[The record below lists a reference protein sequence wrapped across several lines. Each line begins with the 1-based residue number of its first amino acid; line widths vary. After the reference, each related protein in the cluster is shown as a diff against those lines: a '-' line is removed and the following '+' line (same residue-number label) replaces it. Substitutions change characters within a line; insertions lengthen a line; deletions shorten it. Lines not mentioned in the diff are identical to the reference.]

1 MSENINT
8 NAVLTEKEIFDQIVL
23 LQKQLTEQSPTSLHR
38 LGEALYDARGE
49 GEEAQLSDASVANV
63 CAVFSQREETLNQML
78 SMYRGMYADI
88 QKEKAR
94 AGEAEQKVSAKE
106 IFSHITSLQEQL
118 LSIEETVKSLYAI
131 DDTDEYEDGELVR
144 SVTAEISFAKI
155 DAIKYA
161 FVEREKTLNS
171 LLSFYKDALLE
182 SSGYKSAGYGE

>member
-1 MSENINT
+1 MSENINE

-49 GEEAQLSDASVANV
+49 GEEAQLDYSSVSSV

-78 SMYRGMYADI
+78 TAYRGMYADI
-88 QKEKAR
+88 QKEKR
-94 AGEAEQKVSAKE
+94 FNAESERKMSEKE

-131 DDTDEYEDGELVR
+131 DDSDVYEEGELVK
-144 SVTAEISFAKI
+144 SVTSEISFAKI

-161 FVEREKTLNS
+161 FAEREKTLNN
-171 LLSFYKDALLE
+171 LLNFYIDAY
-182 SSGYKSAGYGE
+182 SKNQ